1 MPEHQPRAAAGTGQG
16 LVLVVIAFLPILAI
30 VSLAP
35 SVPKIMAHF
44 AYLPGAATLVP
55 LMVTAPGLMIALL
68 SPVAGVVTD
77 RFGRRTPLLAATF
90 FYGIFGI
97 SPYFLDSLGP
107 IFATRFAVGICES
120 VILTV
125 SNTLIADYFA
135 LNSRRRW
142 LTVQAVAGPILATAT
157 IMGSSVLTGYR
168 WNGGFLIYGVA
179 LLIFVAAWVFV
190 FEPEVQPA
198 APADRAALAGVFP
211 WGMVGRYSA
220 VTLLSSILYY
230 VFIVNGGTALTAV
243 GVDSPERLGVLISIA
258 SIGVPVGALLFGWL
272 AKRWSSG
279 ALIATFL
286 ACLGAGLFAIGL
298 ARNPQTLVAVAM
310 VQQVGAGM
318 AVPALIFWVS
328 QLLPA
333 EFRGRGMGF
342 WACAF
347 FLGQFVS
354 PAIVGLI
361 RSRTGGILPAFS
373 IMGGIALLAALVTLL
388 LTRRAA
394 RAVATSSS
402 G

>member
-1 MPEHQPRAAAGTGQG
+1 MAEHRARVAGTGQG
-16 LVLVVIAFLPILAI
+16 LVLVIIAFLPILAI

-44 AYLPGAATLVP
+44 ADLPGAATLVP

-68 SPVAGVVTD
+68 SPLAGMVTD
-77 RFGRRTPLLAATF
+77 RFGRRMPLLVATF

-97 SPYFLDSLGP
+97 APYYLDSLGQ

-125 SNTLIADYFA
+125 SNTLIADYFF

-168 WNGGFLIYGVA
+168 WNGGFLIYGTA
-179 LLIFVAAWVFV
+179 LLIFIAAWVFV
-190 FEPEVQPA
+190 FEPEIPAA
-198 APADRAALAGVFP
+198 APADGASSAAPFP
-211 WGMVGRYSA
+211 WAVVGRYCA

-230 VFIVNGGTALTAV
+230 VFIVNGGTAFTAV
-243 GVDSPERLGVLISIA
+243 GVASPERIGLLISIA

-272 AKRWSSG
+272 AKRWSSA

-286 ACLGAGLFAIGL
+286 GCLGVGLLAIGMSHT
-298 ARNPQTLVAVAM
+298 PSTMVAVAM
-310 VQQVGAGM
+310 IQQVGAGM
-318 AVPALIFWVS
+318 AIPTLIFWVS

-333 EFRGRGMGF
+333 EIRGRGMGF

-354 PAIVGLI
+354 PAIVGLV
-361 RSRTGGILPAFS
+361 RWCTGGILPSFGV
-373 IMGGIALLAALVTLL
+373 MGAVALFASVMTLL
-388 LTRRAA
+388 LKRRAA
-394 RAVATSSS
+394 GAARRLAR
-402 G
+402 